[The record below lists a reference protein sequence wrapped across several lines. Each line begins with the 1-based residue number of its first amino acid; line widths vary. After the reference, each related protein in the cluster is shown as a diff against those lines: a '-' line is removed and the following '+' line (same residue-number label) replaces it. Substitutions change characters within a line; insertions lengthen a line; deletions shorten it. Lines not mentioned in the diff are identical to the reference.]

1 MKRLLS
7 EVKARL
13 LGYTRDGE
21 VSRDQQK
28 WKAIATPRAEGT
40 RGGISVS
47 GTQQEWGL

>member
-28 WKAIATPRAEGT
+28 VESHCHP
-40 RGGISVS
+40 
-47 GTQQEWGL
+47 